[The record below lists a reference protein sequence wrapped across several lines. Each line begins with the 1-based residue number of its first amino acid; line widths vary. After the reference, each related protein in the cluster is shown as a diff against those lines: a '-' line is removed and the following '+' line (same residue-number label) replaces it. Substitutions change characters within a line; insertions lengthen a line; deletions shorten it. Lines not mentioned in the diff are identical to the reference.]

1 MPELPEV
8 ECIRQAIEPHLLGQ
22 RVQATTLFRPDICTR
37 STPRVAYPKAL
48 LVGGVITGTLR
59 HGKQFA
65 LVADDGRTLCIHLGM
80 SGQVLLNPSAT
91 LSHVHA
97 LWTIGHPP
105 LRLVFRDPRRFG
117 GLWTYQSPD
126 DLRRDRWSALGP
138 DALTINTEALR
149 DALATTSRPIKA
161 ALLDQALIAGVG
173 NIYADEAL
181 FRARVSPL
189 HPGHSLAP
197 DHVAA
202 LAESIRGV
210 LAAAITARGSTL
222 RDYRNAD
229 GSRGQAATLHHVYA
243 RRGLPCTRCGKPLIG
258 ALVAQRST
266 VWCPGCQP
274 R

>member
-22 RVQATTLFRPDICTR
+22 CVQAATLFRPDICTR
-37 STPRVAYPKAL
+37 STPRDAYTKAL
-48 LVGGVITGTLR
+48 LEGGVITGTLR
-59 HGKQFA
+59 HDKQLA
-65 LVADDGRTLCIHLGM
+65 MVADDGRTLCFHLGM
-80 SGQVLLNPSAT
+80 SGQVLINPPCQ

-97 LWTIGHPP
+97 LWTIGDPP
-105 LRLVFRDPRRFG
+105 ITLVFRDPRRFG

-126 DLRRDRWSALGP
+126 DLRRARWSALGP
-138 DALTINTEALR
+138 DALTIEPGALREAL
-149 DALATTSRPIKA
+149 AATARPIKA

-181 FRARVSPL
+181 FRARVSPFL
-189 HPGHSLAP
+189 PGHSLAP

-229 GSRGQAATLHHVYA
+229 GSRGHAAALHHVYA
-243 RRGLPCTRCGKPLIG
+243 RRGLPCTRCGKPLTG